1 MRGVG
6 HRELGE
12 GMEKAIAWR
21 MMEDLVAELTDKA
34 EESGTMKILVREIL
48 SQGQVVRDQIEH
60 RLRKSRG

>member
-1 MRGVG
+1 MQGVG
-6 HRELGE
+6 HRVRRG
-12 GMEKAIAWR
+12 KAIAWR